1 MVRCLPTS
9 WAMSLRFRPRWT
21 IKTAWQRSRRRWALV
36 VLQSCASCPC
46 SAAVS
51 LIRRTVST
59 PSWEKLPKGVSQK
72 RGKVIRCI
80 YREGGVTI
88 ACASA
93 LDPRGSALYKLNHE
107 DDHCENEQEMNE
119 AP

>member
-1 MVRCLPTS
+1 
-9 WAMSLRFRPRWT
+9 MSLRFRPRGA

-36 VLQSCASCPC
+36 VLQSCASCAC
-46 SAAVS
+46 AAAVS

-59 PSWEKLPKGVSQK
+59 PSWEKLHQRVSQK
-72 RGKVIRCI
+72 RGKGIRCI
-80 YREGGVTI
+80 YWEGSITI

-107 DDHCENEQEMNE
+107 DDHRENEQEMNE